1 MKRSE
6 LKEAI
11 KAEITS
17 VLSEEM
23 TDKERED
30 KLQQAKRGGGKE
42 KPLRKLAAIGK
53 KEDSLKEEAGFT
65 EVSKNEIK
73 FHLDQF
79 YGGNIDGNALANA
92 IEEIVFDRV
101 SFSDVRED
109 EEPTAADLKKKD
121 SVATISNKLQ
131 KVTSEIKKHLAM
143 YKDAEGDEAKKL
155 AINMLKKLNAE
166 KKKLEKSL

>member
-23 TDKERED
+23 TDNERED

-53 KEDSLKEEAGFT
+53 KEDSLTKINDPILINIIDSF
-65 EVSKNEIK
+65 KK
-73 FHLDQF
+73 F
-79 YGGNIDGNALANA
+79 
-92 IEEIVFDRV
+92 
-101 SFSDVRED
+101 
-109 EEPTAADLKKKD
+109 
-121 SVATISNKLQ
+121 
-131 KVTSEIKKHLAM
+131 
-143 YKDAEGDEAKKL
+143 
-155 AINMLKKLNAE
+155 
-166 KKKLEKSL
+166 